1 MGENGKLARADGAQP
16 ILQRPQAGPLESS
29 LSGEPEAVPYLRTF
43 WRVIQKRRW
52 TILSAALAVFTVVLI
67 ATLKES
73 PVYRARAMVEIEKEN
88 PNILTVQELFQ
99 LENVSDSY
107 LESQYKILESE
118 TLARRV
124 AEQLHL
130 EGLNEFNPP
139 GSWWSG
145 GKKTNKKQA
154 AGQKAFSSDN
164 RLGLV
169 QRFADRLKVEPVQ
182 HSRLVRVSFES
193 ENRELAA
200 KIVNALTANYIE
212 ANLENRWEATQKAT
226 EWISQQLQG
235 FKIKL
240 EKSEDELQQY
250 AQTNGLL
257 YLESSQ
263 GKSEN
268 IMDERLRQL
277 QTELTR
283 VQAERYQKES
293 LYRLVQAGDYGS
305 LPGVVDNKVMQ
316 DLTVRLT
323 DLQTSYAQ
331 VATTFSADYPK
342 SRQLKNQISE
352 TQKILGGERK
362 RIAELMTNEYL
373 AAVRREGLVELAFRE
388 QQKRANEITVRAVQ
402 YNILKREVDTNKQLY
417 EGLLQR
423 LKEASVSAGLKA
435 SNVRIVDAAVPPV
448 IPVKP
453 RIPLNLA
460 LALVLGFGGGICIAF
475 VQESLDNTFKTSD
488 DVERFVQLPA
498 LATIPALESLNG
510 HGRVYGL
517 GRRAK
522 QREKGRNGSVPAPML
537 TLTTDH
543 GTQYAALG
551 EAFRGL
557 RTSVLLSTANR
568 PPRSLLVTSAQP
580 AEGKTTVATNLAI
593 SWAQLGQRVLLVDGD
608 LRRPAIHKAFQI
620 SSSPGLVSYLTGLKE
635 WPDVVV
641 PSSVSGLD
649 IIPSGP
655 VPPNPAELLSCERMR
670 ALLHEAVERYTI
682 VLIDS
687 PPLLNVADSRV
698 LAVEVEGVILIVK
711 GNVTPREVAQRARA
725 YAESVGANI
734 IGVVLNSVDVRSGD
748 YHYYRY
754 RDYYG
759 RQNEHGNGEAR
770 T

>member
-1 MGENGKLARADGAQP
+1 
-16 ILQRPQAGPLESS
+16 
-29 LSGEPEAVPYLRTF
+29 
-43 WRVIQKRRW
+43 
-52 TILSAALAVFTVVLI
+52 
-67 ATLKES
+67 
-73 PVYRARAMVEIEKEN
+73 
-88 PNILTVQELFQ
+88 
-99 LENVSDSY
+99 
-107 LESQYKILESE
+107 
-118 TLARRV
+118 
-124 AEQLHL
+124 
-130 EGLNEFNPP
+130 
-139 GSWWSG
+139 
-145 GKKTNKKQA
+145 
-154 AGQKAFSSDN
+154 
-164 RLGLV
+164 
-169 QRFADRLKVEPVQ
+169 
-182 HSRLVRVSFES
+182 
-193 ENRELAA
+193 
-200 KIVNALTANYIE
+200 
-212 ANLENRWEATQKAT
+212 
-226 EWISQQLQG
+226 
-235 FKIKL
+235 
-240 EKSEDELQQY
+240 
-250 AQTNGLL
+250 
-257 YLESSQ
+257 
-263 GKSEN
+263 
-268 IMDERLRQL
+268 
-277 QTELTR
+277 
-283 VQAERYQKES
+283 
-293 LYRLVQAGDYGS
+293 
-305 LPGVVDNKVMQ
+305 
-316 DLTVRLT
+316 
-323 DLQTSYAQ
+323 
-331 VATTFSADYPK
+331 
-342 SRQLKNQISE
+342 
-352 TQKILGGERK
+352 
-362 RIAELMTNEYL
+362 
-373 AAVRREGLVELAFRE
+373 
-388 QQKRANEITVRAVQ
+388 
-402 YNILKREVDTNKQLY
+402 VDTNKQLY

-453 RIPLNLA
+453 RVPLNLA
-460 LALVLGFGGGICIAF
+460 LALVLGFGGGIGIAF
-475 VQESLDNTFKTSD
+475 VQENLDNTFKTSE

-510 HGRVYGL
+510 HERVYGL

-522 QREKGRNGSVPAPML
+522 QREKGQNGALPAPTL
-537 TLTTDH
+537 TLSPDH
-543 GTQYAALG
+543 VIKYAALG

-682 VLIDS
+682 VLVDS

-711 GNVTPREVAQRARA
+711 GNVTPREVAQRARG

-734 IGVVLNSVDVRSGD
+734 IGIVLNNVDVRSGD

-759 RQNEHGNGEAR
+759 RQDEHGNGEAR
-770 T
+770 A